1 MIWMRDNFSL
11 ILGCLLQFALTENE
25 NTAHLIT
32 DTPPLPR
39 PPISKCNQTFL
50 RLQGL
55 RNK

>member
-11 ILGCLLQFALTENE
+11 VLGCLLQFALTENE

-32 DTPPLPR
+32 DTPPLPW